1 MSKELTAIG
10 WLIVKRKDP
19 ARSTT
24 PGDLRGKWATTKPVL
39 EPDEVAI
46 RLRVAVPASVFGPRV
61 EASIVVPESE
71 VVRAEVDVVA
81 GTEETER

>member
-10 WLIVKRKDP
+10 WLIVKKKDP
-19 ARSTT
+19 VRSTT
-24 PGDLRGKWATTKPVL
+24 PGDLRGKWATTKPAL
-39 EPDEVAI
+39 DPDEVAI

-71 VVRAEVDVVA
+71 VVQAEVAVTADAEGDV
-81 GTEETER
+81 